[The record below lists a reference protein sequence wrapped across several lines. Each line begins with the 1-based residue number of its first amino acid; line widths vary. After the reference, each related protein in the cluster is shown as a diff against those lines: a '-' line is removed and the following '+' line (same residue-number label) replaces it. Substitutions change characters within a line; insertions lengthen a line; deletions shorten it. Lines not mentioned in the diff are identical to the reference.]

1 MAKKIVLMSS
11 DTQVSR
17 ADAAAFLRQLADKL
31 ESGSVSLIQ
40 GEQEVVLEI
49 PAQVQLEIE
58 AEEKPKK
65 GGAKRQLEIEI
76 EWITGP
82 GGEPQEKLELG

>member
-1 MAKKIVLMSS
+1 MAKKIILMSS

-49 PAQVQLEIE
+49 PAQVQLEI
-58 AEEKPKK
+58 K
-65 GGAKRQLEIEI
+65 I